1 MLIQQKEEEDGNGS
15 FYVAV
20 DGKIVAEMEYT
31 MPAPDKMIIA
41 HTEVDDSLSGKGVGL
56 QLLYALVEYA
66 RTEQIKVIPL
76 CPFAK
81 VIFNKKPELRDV
93 LL

>member
-1 MLIQQKEEEDGNGS
+1 MLIQQKEEGGNGS
-15 FYVAV
+15 FYVSV
-20 DGKIVAEMEYT
+20 EGKIIAEMEYT

-56 QLLYALVEYA
+56 QLLHALVEYA

-81 VIFNKKPELRDV
+81 AIFDKKPELRDV

>member
-1 MLIQQKEEEDGNGS
+1 MLIQQKETDGNGK
-15 FYVAV
+15 FYVEA
-20 DGKIVAEMEYT
+20 DGKILAEMEYT
-31 MPAPDKMIIA
+31 MPATDKLIIS

-56 QLLYALVEYA
+56 QLLHALVDYA
-66 RTEQIKVIPL
+66 RTAQIKVIPL

-81 VIFNKKPELRDV
+81 TIFNKKPELRDV

>member
-1 MLIQQKEEEDGNGS
+1 MLIEQKEEGGNGS
-15 FYVAV
+15 FYVTI
-20 DGKIVAEMEYT
+20 DGKVLAEMEYT
-31 MPAPDKMIIA
+31 MPAPNKMIIA
-41 HTEVDDSLSGKGVGL
+41 HTEVDDMLSGKGVGL
-56 QLLYALVEYA
+56 QLLHALVDYA

-81 VIFNKKPELRDV
+81 AIFDKKKELRDV

>member
-1 MLIQQKEEEDGNGS
+1 MLIQQKETEGNGS

-20 DGKIVAEMEYT
+20 DGKIMAEMEYT
-31 MPAPDKMIIA
+31 MPAPNKMIIA
-41 HTEVDDSLSGKGVGL
+41 HTEVDDALGGKGVGL
-56 QLLYALVEYA
+56 QLLHALVDYA
-66 RTEQIKVIPL
+66 RTEKIKVIPL

-81 VIFNKKPELRDV
+81 AIFDKKADLRDV

>member
-1 MLIQQKEEEDGNGS
+1 MLIQQKEENGNGS

-20 DGKIVAEMEYT
+20 DGKVVAEMEYT
-31 MPAPDKMIIA
+31 MPAADKMIIA

-56 QLLYALVEYA
+56 QLLHALVDYV

-81 VIFNKKPELRDV
+81 AIFNKKPELRDV